1 MYNNSFIYSIS
12 DVETYKREV
21 KALDVAMKSLEI
33 KESWIITIGE
43 REIIETE
50 NGKIRVIPAFE
61 WLRKV

>member
-1 MYNNSFIYSIS
+1 MYNNSYIYSIS
-12 DVETYKREV
+12 DVETRKREV

>member
-12 DVETYKREV
+12 DVETRKREV

-33 KESWIITIGE
+33 SESWIITIGE

>member
-1 MYNNSFIYSIS
+1 MYNNSYIYSIY
-12 DVETYKREV
+12 DVETRKREV
-21 KALDVAMKSLEI
+21 KALDIAMKSLEI
-33 KESWIITIGE
+33 SESWIITVDE

>member
-1 MYNNSFIYSIS
+1 MYNNSYIYSIY
-12 DVETYKREV
+12 DVETRKREV
-21 KALDVAMKSLEI
+21 KALEVALKSLEI
-33 KESWIITIGE
+33 SESWIITVDE